1 MRVIL
6 GKITAKRISK
16 GWLKYLSFALVAA
29 MFICFLSVYV
39 SPDVLWFPACFGL
52 CFQYIFILNLFFM
65 IYWICRRCRRH
76 ILLHLLAFVPG
87 LFFAGDFI
95 QILKFSTESTDVGK
109 SIKIMTYN
117 VQGFKIP
124 YQKNTTE
131 HDIAAMI
138 NIEQPDIVCLQ
149 EFYTNS
155 RVTEALLF
163 RLLDRYPYRSVFYSV
178 ERSNSAYGIATF
190 SRYPVKIMLEI
201 PFEQSANAAMY
212 TDIEIEGQILRVYN
226 VHFQSLRLNIDKL
239 FSGRQSKMEEI
250 EMVSSKLKTAF
261 VKRAGQVDMVR
272 KHIDASP
279 YPVII
284 CGDFN
289 DTPVSYT
296 YNRLKGNRL
305 DTFCEAGFG
314 VPSTY
319 RLTLLPSF
327 RIDYIMHDRK
337 MKSLEYAVHS
347 KVAFSDHYPV
357 SSIIEIVKQS
367 GNEKD

>member
-1 MRVIL
+1 MSA
-6 GKITAKRISK
+6 KITAKRTVNKIV
-16 GWLKYLSFALVAA
+16 KYLSYTLVAA
-29 MFICFLSVYV
+29 MFPCFLSAYI
-39 SPDVLWFPACFGL
+39 SPEDLWLPACFGL
-52 CFQYIFILNLFFM
+52 CFQYIFIMNILFL
-65 IYWICRRCRRH
+65 IYWRYRRERRQL
-76 ILLHLLAFVPG
+76 LLHLVAFVPG

-95 QILKFSTESTDVGK
+95 QILNFTPPPGK
-109 SIKIMTYN
+109 DGTRIKILTYN

-131 HDIAAMI
+131 HDIVDFI
-138 NIEQPDIVCLQ
+138 NREQPDIVCLQ

-155 RVTEALLF
+155 RVTEALMF
-163 RLLDRYPYRSVFYSV
+163 NLLERYPYHSVFYSV

-190 SRYPVKIMLEI
+190 SRYPIKIMLEI

-212 TDIEIEGQILRVYN
+212 TDIDVDGQILRVYN

-239 FSGRQSKMEEI
+239 FSGRQSRIEEI

-279 YPVII
+279 HPVII

-327 RIDYIMHDRK
+327 RIDYIIHDRR
-337 MKSLEYAVHS
+337 MKSLEYEVHS
-347 KVAFSDHYPV
+347 KVDFSDHYPV
-357 SSIIEIVKQS
+357 SSTVEI
-367 GNEKD
+367 DRFY